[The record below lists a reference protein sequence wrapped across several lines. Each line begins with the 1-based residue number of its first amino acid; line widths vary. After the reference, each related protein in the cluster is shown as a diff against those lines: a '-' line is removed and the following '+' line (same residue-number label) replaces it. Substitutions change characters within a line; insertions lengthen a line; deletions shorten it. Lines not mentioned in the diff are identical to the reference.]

1 MSVLNAAP
9 QIVCATLASSGDSGR
24 GLLRRRAPMPE
35 YDARRSPCAQDTHA
49 LAESTGF
56 RSSPKSIICFW
67 AQRLRLLW
75 HCFCYLLEAI
85 LAVFETF
92 PRLRLVDRPIALEG
106 LGVTPRHEA
115 HHLKWTD
122 LQPLHTS
129 RRPIRRCGGGDSAPS
144 WQVNSDFSSCLSNTP
159 LLVYWRRNNVYLVWR
174 VTISL
179 GGDKMAEEGFS
190 IGKVLRSI
198 AVLVALVVVI
208 GLLSGCD
215 TQSSSRSTTTT
226 PSRTTTASQ
235 TTRASDGSR
244 RIDGSSWFGCMNQG
258 DYSDLVT
265 YAVQG
270 DSAAFSQAVALG
282 LVLGTTTRFT
292 DGEKVFLMETKVF
305 SGLVRIR
312 REGETTGYWT
322 SMEALD

>member
-1 MSVLNAAP
+1 
-9 QIVCATLASSGDSGR
+9 
-24 GLLRRRAPMPE
+24 
-35 YDARRSPCAQDTHA
+35 
-49 LAESTGF
+49 
-56 RSSPKSIICFW
+56 
-67 AQRLRLLW
+67 
-75 HCFCYLLEAI
+75 
-85 LAVFETF
+85 
-92 PRLRLVDRPIALEG
+92 
-106 LGVTPRHEA
+106 
-115 HHLKWTD
+115 
-122 LQPLHTS
+122 
-129 RRPIRRCGGGDSAPS
+129 
-144 WQVNSDFSSCLSNTP
+144 
-159 LLVYWRRNNVYLVWR
+159 
-174 VTISL
+174 
-179 GGDKMAEEGFS
+179 MAEEGFS
-190 IGKVLRSI
+190 IGKVLRSM
-198 AVLVALVVVI
+198 AVVVALVVVI

-270 DSAAFSQAVALG
+270 DSAAFNQAVALG